1 MEKKRTYFIDIDG
14 TRFKYRK
21 FDNMHKEEA
30 ECTNNIQ
37 EFLCMLKDNGHMI
50 ILTSARPEYLYQFT
64 VDELRDRDIP
74 YDRIILGIERGPRYI
89 INDLEPGNPSKRAI
103 GVNLKRDQGV
113 FLNIDNPLKEI
124 V

>member
-14 TRFKYRK
+14 TIFKYRK
-21 FDNMHKEEA
+21 FDNMYKEEA

-64 VDELRDRDIP
+64 VDELRNKDIP
-74 YDRIILGIERGPRYI
+74 YDRIVLGIERGPRYL
-89 INDLEPGNPSKRAI
+89 INDLEPGIPGKRAI

-113 FLNIDNPLKEI
+113 FMNMDNPLKELI
-124 V
+124 